1 MYMSQIVNILLT
13 LALLTS
19 CSGGAK
25 GDKSD
30 PRTIP
35 TNQPAILTY
44 YEPVGGYES
53 HVPMV
58 QFIDYNTLTHRL
70 NEVVIINELVSTFSW
85 VTFKASNF
93 GSNLVGAM
101 FINGD
106 PDADLYLWFKVQIG
120 NTQETAEY
128 KLNLMITPNSDII
141 RGWETIIIDNQ
152 PPSRIEVEFVRK

>member
-1 MYMSQIVNILLT
+1 MKYLKLLLLLIL
-13 LALLTS
+13 AA

-30 PRTIP
+30 PPTIP

-44 YEPVGGYES
+44 YEPVGGYDS
-53 HVPMV
+53 HVPLV
-58 QFIDYNTLTHRL
+58 QFIDYNTLTYKI
-70 NEVVIINELVSTFSW
+70 NEIVIINELVSTFSW

-106 PDADLYLWFKVQIG
+106 PNSDLYLWFKIQIG

-128 KLNLMITPNSDII
+128 KLNLMITPNSDLI

-152 PPSRIEVEFVRK
+152 LPSRIEVQFVRK

>member
-1 MYMSQIVNILLT
+1 MIL
-13 LALLTS
+13 AA

-30 PRTIP
+30 PPTIP

-44 YEPVGGYES
+44 YEPVGGYDS
-53 HVPMV
+53 HVPLV
-58 QFIDYNTLTHRL
+58 QFIDYNTLTYKI
-70 NEVVIINELVSTFSW
+70 NEIVIINELVSTFSW

-106 PDADLYLWFKVQIG
+106 PNSDLYLWFKIQIG

-128 KLNLMITPNSDII
+128 KLNLMITPNSDLI

-152 PPSRIEVEFVRK
+152 LPSRIEVQFVRK

>member
-1 MYMSQIVNILLT
+1 MLKFICSVVICLSLI
-13 LALLTS
+13 S

-30 PRTIP
+30 PRSVP

-53 HVPMV
+53 HVPLV
-58 QFIDYNTLTHRL
+58 QFIDYNTLTYRI
-70 NEVVIINELVSTFSW
+70 NEVVIVNELISTFSW
-85 VTFKASNF
+85 VTFKASHF

-101 FINGD
+101 FINGS
-106 PDADLYLWFKVQIG
+106 PNSDLYLWFKIQLG

-128 KLNLMITPNSDII
+128 KLNLMIAPGGDLIQ
-141 RGWETIIIDNQ
+141 GWETIIIDNQ
-152 PPSRIEVEFVRK
+152 PPSRIEVKFVRK

>member
-1 MYMSQIVNILLT
+1 MKYLKLLLLLIL
-13 LALLTS
+13 AA

-30 PRTIP
+30 PPTIP

-44 YEPVGGYES
+44 YEPVGGYDS
-53 HVPMV
+53 HVPLV
-58 QFIDYNTLTHRL
+58 QFIDYNTLTYKI
-70 NEVVIINELVSTFSW
+70 NEIVIINELVSTFSW

-106 PDADLYLWFKVQIG
+106 PNSDLYLWFKVQIG

-128 KLNLMITPNSDII
+128 KLNLMITPNSDLI

-152 PPSRIEVEFVRK
+152 LPSRIEVQFVRK